1 MEPTTLIVSALAAGA
16 AAGLTETTTQ
26 AVKDAYGGLKGL
38 IQKHFAGNA
47 KAEMVLAEYEQEPET
62 WKAPLEKQLAETGA
76 AQDPAVVDQA
86 QKVLK
91 LIQPQQVAQG
101 KYNVQIGEAK
111 GVVMGDNA
119 TVDMRFGGKD
129 DD

>member
-16 AAGLTETTTQ
+16 AAGLTETATQ

-62 WKAPLEKQLAETGA
+62 WEAPLKKQLVETGA
-76 AQDPAVVDQA
+76 AQDQAVVDQA
-86 QKVLK
+86 ERVLQ
-91 LIQPQQVAQG
+91 LVQPQQIAKG
-101 KYNVQIGEAK
+101 KYNVQIGQAK
-111 GVVMGDNA
+111 GTVIGDHA
-119 TVDMRFGGKD
+119 KVDMRFSDKD